1 MPQPLIPV
9 FPLQL
14 VLFPG
19 MLLPL
24 HIFEERYKEMIA
36 YCLKEKKPFAVTLV
50 HEGAVMQTATL
61 AEIVAVIKEYD
72 DGRMDILTRGDER
85 VKLSEVSEEASYL
98 QAEHEI
104 LQDIS
109 IETSDE
115 LMSNARTLLRQ
126 FIKQAGDSVDE
137 EKLSTL
143 EPDELGFLLGAHGGY
158 SLSEKQL
165 LLEMTDAS
173 ERLSRAMEIG
183 RELEQ
188 RASDEILDRKP
199 INTNGKLPH

>member
-1 MPQPLIPV
+1 MSQPLVPV

-50 HEGAVMQTATL
+50 HNESVMQTATL
-61 AEIVAVIKEYD
+61 AEVVAVIKEYP

-85 VKLSEVSEEASYL
+85 VRLSNVSEDASYL
-98 QAEHEI
+98 QAEYEI
-104 LQDIS
+104 FQDS
-109 IETSDE
+109 STEAPNE
-115 LMSNARTLLRQ
+115 LMRGARKLLRQ
-126 FIKQAGDSVDE
+126 FIKQAGDNVDE
-137 EKLSTL
+137 DKLSTL
-143 EPDELGFLLGAHGGY
+143 KSDELGFLLSAHGGY
-158 SLSEKQL
+158 SLPEKQQ
-165 LLEMTDAS
+165 LLEMTDAT
-173 ERLSRAMEIG
+173 ERLTMAVEVG
-183 RELEQ
+183 VELEQ